1 MSAPAHTRSAQ
12 HRVGT
17 ALAML
22 GLVGVVIATLAPSDD
37 PRGRALLT
45 PLLCLV
51 CGDQGGADVAV
62 NLLLF
67 LPFAIG
73 LRLSGRS
80 WVTTVALSALVS
92 FTVELLQLTVIPGRD
107 ASLSDLVSNAT
118 SGAIGATL
126 GRFLPAVVAPPPRR
140 AAGLLAGAAGL
151 WLAVLGLGAW
161 LLSPWVPPG
170 RLMSRWAHVAPG
182 SDVFD
187 GRVAAVRLNGRSMPA
202 DGDPP
207 DSALNRA
214 RTAAAVVALD
224 ADVVSGRPV
233 AVRSWIYMFRVP
245 SGGVVTLS
253 QHRQSAVLTVPS
265 RALRFRMWAPTLT
278 LEDGFPADPGI
289 PVHLTASE
297 QGRRL
302 RLTSAYGGRERAV
315 ELALSP
321 GYAWVLVEPFDLTLG
336 TGVRWI
342 TGLCLALLALPL
354 GYSAAWLGRR
364 SVGLV
369 ALAVALAAGL
379 LAIPA
384 LTGYPP
390 VHPSEWLGG
399 MLGAAAGWAL
409 RPVAAYLQTRCASP
423 SASESSS
430 S

>member
-22 GLVGVVIATLAPSDD
+22 GLAGVVVATLAPSDD
-37 PRGRALLT
+37 PRGRALMT

-80 WVTTVALSALVS
+80 WPATVALSALIS
-92 FTVELLQLTVIPGRD
+92 FTVELLQLTVVPGRD
-107 ASLSDLVSNAT
+107 ASLGDLVSNAA

-126 GRFLPAVVAPPPRR
+126 GRFLPAAVAPPPRR

-151 WLAVLGLGAW
+151 WLGVLAAGAW

-182 SDVFD
+182 GDVFD
-187 GRVAAVRLNGRSMPA
+187 GRVAAVRLNGRAMPA
-202 DGDPP
+202 DGTPP

-214 RTAAAVVALD
+214 RAAAGEAALE

-233 AVRSWIYMFRVP
+233 VDRSWIYMFRVP
-245 SGGVVTLS
+245 SGGVITLS
-253 QHRQSAVLTVPS
+253 QHRRSAVLAVPARS
-265 RALRFRMWAPTLT
+265 LRFRMWAPTVT
-278 LEDGFPADPGI
+278 LEDGFPATPGV

-297 QGRRL
+297 HDRRL
-302 RLTSAYGGRERAV
+302 WLTSAYGGTARSV
-315 ELALSP
+315 ELGLSP
-321 GYAWVLVEPFDLTLG
+321 GYAWILVVPFDLTLG

-354 GYSAAWLGRR
+354 GYSAAWLRPRR
-364 SVGLV
+364 AGLAAV
-369 ALAVALAAGL
+369 ASALATGL
-379 LAIPA
+379 LVIPA
-384 LTGYPP
+384 LAGFPL
-390 VHPSEWLGG
+390 VHPSEWLAGAF
-399 MLGAAAGWAL
+399 GAAAGWAL
-409 RPVAAYLQTRCASP
+409 RPVAAYLQSRCASP
-423 SASESSS
+423 STSESSS